1 MTDHVLQA
9 AVCQFAATTDIAEN
23 TASCV
28 DLIER
33 AAQAGAEL
41 AVLPEAAMF
50 FDPGRTVPGTHG
62 QPTDGPFVQHIADA
76 AAKAGI
82 AVVVGM
88 SESIDDP
95 DRDSNTVV
103 ALSAT
108 GDLLGAYRKIHLYDA
123 FGFKESDNVRPA
135 DIDRPLVF
143 EVGGVRVGVA
153 TCYDL
158 RFPEMFRWLVDA
170 GADLIALP
178 AAWAVGPAK
187 EHHWSTLITARA
199 IENTV
204 YLAASGQTGPTS
216 CGQSV
221 VVDSMG
227 TVVAGAGE
235 RPGLAVAPVSVERIA
250 QVRGTNPSLAN
261 RRFTVVPR

>member
-33 AAQAGAEL
+33 AARAGAEL

-62 QPTDGPFVQHIADA
+62 QPTDGPFVQHIAAA

-135 DIDRPLVF
+135 DIDRHHPGRAVLKQAIG
-143 EVGGVRVGVA
+143 EAAGRSAEIQAGTPA
-153 TCYDL
+153 N
-158 RFPEMFRWLVDA
+158 VD
-170 GADLIALP
+170 GKRIERALELQP
-178 AAWAVGPAK
+178 AARDVSLWFRHLERGVLGQHLRGLHENQRP
-187 EHHWSTLITARA
+187 RA
-199 IENTV
+199 H
-204 YLAASGQTGPTS
+204 A
-216 CGQSV
+216 
-221 VVDSMG
+221 
-227 TVVAGAGE
+227 
-235 RPGLAVAPVSVERIA
+235 PGGNQPLRLFA
-250 QVRGTNPSLAN
+250 
-261 RRFTVVPR
+261 